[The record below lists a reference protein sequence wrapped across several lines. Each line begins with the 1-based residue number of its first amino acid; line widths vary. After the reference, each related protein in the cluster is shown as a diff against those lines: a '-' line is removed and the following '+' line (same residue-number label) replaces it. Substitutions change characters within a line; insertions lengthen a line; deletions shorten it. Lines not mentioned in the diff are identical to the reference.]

1 MLPGKKY
8 TPDDILRI
16 ARKRWWL
23 AVIPTAL
30 GMIGAALYAYTV
42 PDSFRSETLIMVTP
56 QQIPDAYVRT
66 FQTQR
71 IEERL
76 ASLQQQI
83 ISRTRLER
91 VITDFNLYPEQRRQM
106 PMEDVV
112 ELMRRDISARA
123 TRGDVFILSY
133 VSSSARSAKEVAER
147 LASMFIDENLR
158 NRMATADSTSQFLSA
173 QLEDTRKRLE
183 EIEKQRAQFRQQYMG
198 ELPEQVTA
206 NLATLSATQMRAQSL
221 TDSNAADMLRKASI
235 ERQIAELNMPASSS
249 GSGSIDLNAGALQ
262 TSQTSAQL
270 SQAQEALAQLR
281 QRLREDHPDI
291 KRMQR
296 TIEDLQAKLDRESLE
311 RPISPASPRT
321 GAPRNDPRA
330 LRIAELEKEMNQV
343 NLAMGQRE
351 IELKRLNAQLGQ
363 FQSRVLASPALENQR
378 LQIERNYETY
388 RHQYDDLL
396 SKANS
401 AEMSAGVEQRQIGEQ
416 FRILDAAR
424 VPERPFSPNRPQLVS
439 LGLVGGL
446 AVGLGIIVLLEF
458 RDSAFHT
465 VDEVVATLALP
476 VVAAIP
482 VIRTQAERR
491 ALRRKRFA
499 TSVATAVVLLGAVT
513 FLFVRYG
520 L

>member
-23 AVIPTAL
+23 AVIPTL
-30 GMIGAALYAYTV
+30 IGMVGAALYAFTV

-71 IEERL
+71 IEDRL

-133 VSSSARSAKEVAER
+133 VSSSSRSAKEVAER

-158 NRMATADSTSQFLSA
+158 NRMATADSTSQFLAA
-173 QLEDTRKRLE
+173 QLEDTRKKLE
-183 EIEKQRAQFRQQYMG
+183 AIEKQRAEFRQQYMG

-235 ERQIAELNMPASSS
+235 ERQIAELNAPTTAN
-249 GSGSIDLNAGALQ
+249 GGAIDLNAGALQ
-262 TSQTSAQL
+262 SSQTSAQL
-270 SQAQEALAQLR
+270 TQAQEALAQLR

-311 RPISPASPRT
+311 RPISPGARTGPRT
-321 GAPRNDPRA
+321 DPRA
-330 LRIAELEKEMNQV
+330 LRVAELEKELNQV
-343 NLAMGQRE
+343 NLTLQGRDL
-351 IELKRLNAQLGQ
+351 ELKRLNAQLGQ
-363 FQSRVLASPALENQR
+363 FQNRVLASPALENQR

-439 LGLVGGL
+439 LGFVGGL
-446 AVGLGIIVLLEF
+446 VFGVAIIVLLEF

-465 VDEVVATLALP
+465 VDDVVSTLALP

-491 ALRRKRFA
+491 QLRRRRFA

>member
-8 TPDDILRI
+8 TPDDVLRI
-16 ARKRWWL
+16 ARKRWWM
-23 AVIPTAL
+23 AVIPAVVGVI
-30 GMIGAALYAYTV
+30 GMALYAFTV
-42 PDSFRSETLIMVTP
+42 PDRFRSETLIMVTP

-71 IEERL
+71 IEDRL

-91 VITDFNLYPEQRRQM
+91 VITDFNLYAEQRRQM
-106 PMEDVV
+106 PMEDVI

-133 VSSSARSAKEVAER
+133 VSSSSRSAKEVAER

-158 NRMATADSTSQFLSA
+158 NRMATADSTSQFLAA
-173 QLEDTRKRLE
+173 QLEDTRKKLE
-183 EIEKQRAQFRQQYMG
+183 EIEKVRAQFRQQYMG

-235 ERQIAELNMPASSS
+235 ERQIAELNNPAAANS
-249 GSGSIDLNAGALQ
+249 GTIDPNAGALQ
-262 TSQTSAQL
+262 SSQTATL
-270 SQAQEALAQLR
+270 LTQAQEALAQLR
-281 QRLREDHPDI
+281 LRLREDHPDI

-311 RPISPASPRT
+311 RPISPSAPRT
-321 GAPRNDPRA
+321 GVARNDPRA
-330 LRIAELEKEMNQV
+330 LRVAELEKELTQV
-343 NLAMGQRE
+343 NLAMQGRDL
-351 IELKRLNAQLGQ
+351 ELKRLNAQLGQ

-424 VPERPFSPNRPQLVS
+424 VPERPFSPNRPQLVG
-439 LGLVGGL
+439 LGLLGGL
-446 AVGLGIIVLLEF
+446 VLGIGIIILLEF
-458 RDSAFHT
+458 RDTAFHT
-465 VDEVVATLALP
+465 VDDVVSTLALP

-491 ALRRKRFA
+491 QLRRRRFA
-499 TSVATAVVLLGAVT
+499 TSVATAVVFLGAVT